1 MGVKERREREK
12 TELRQTIM
20 DAARRIFVEEGF
32 ENVSMR
38 RIAEA
43 IEYSPTAIYVH
54 FKDKATLFAE
64 IMRQD
69 FDRLASRFGKVARR
83 GDPLERIRALGL
95 EYVRFGVEN
104 PHHYKLMFMTTP
116 ALDDPELRRQAEA
129 RQEHRGDPSHDAYAL
144 LRLAVIEAMDAG
156 RFRPGL
162 TDPELIS
169 QTLWAGVHGVT
180 ALQITMHDD
189 PWLHW
194 RPIKHRAALMVD
206 ALMRGLTRHPEEQE
220 ESAADVEKP

>member
-1 MGVKERREREK
+1 MGVRERREREK
-12 TELRQTIM
+12 RELRRMIM
-20 DAARRIFVEEGF
+20 DAARRIFVEEGY

-69 FDRLASRFGKVARR
+69 FDRLASRFGKVA
-83 GDPLERIRALGL
+83 GVADPVERIRALGL
-95 EYVRFGVEN
+95 EYVRFGVEH
-104 PHHYKLMFMTTP
+104 PHHYKLMFMTAP
-116 ALDDPELRRQAEA
+116 VLDDAELRRHAEV
-129 RQEHRGDPSHDAYAL
+129 RREHRGDPSHDAYAL
-144 LRLAVIEAMDAG
+144 LRLAVVEALEAG
-156 RFRPGL
+156 RFRREL

-180 ALQITMHDD
+180 ALQVTMHDD
-189 PWLHW
+189 PWLQW
-194 RPIKHRAALMVD
+194 RPIRQRAALMVD
-206 ALMRGLTRHPEEQE
+206 VLMRGLLPTSSAGTREREQ
-220 ESAADVEKP
+220 S

>member
-1 MGVKERREREK
+1 MGVRERREREK
-12 TELRQTIM
+12 RELRRMIM
-20 DAARRIFVEEGF
+20 DAARRIFVEEGY

-69 FDRLASRFGKVARR
+69 FDRLASRFGKVA
-83 GDPLERIRALGL
+83 GVADPVERIRALGL
-95 EYVRFGVEN
+95 EYVRFGVEH
-104 PHHYKLMFMTTP
+104 PHHYKLMFMTAP
-116 ALDDPELRRQAEA
+116 VLDDAELRHHAEV
-129 RQEHRGDPSHDAYAL
+129 RREHRGDPSHDAYAL
-144 LRLAVIEAMDAG
+144 LRLAVVEALEAG
-156 RFRPGL
+156 RFRREL

-180 ALQITMHDD
+180 ALQVTMHDD
-189 PWLHW
+189 PWLQW
-194 RPIKHRAALMVD
+194 RPIRQRAALMVD
-206 ALMRGLTRHPEEQE
+206 VLMRGLLPTSSAGTGEREQ
-220 ESAADVEKP
+220 S